1 MYDVVEIEVV
11 DCGRNFPQP
20 PVECRASAWL
30 ESHGDWGVTLEAGN
44 SHDPQASV
52 YEMGP
57 FFYALRPVSLETRL
71 RDQRHAP

>member
-1 MYDVVEIEVV
+1 MYDVVEIEVA

-20 PVECRASAWL
+20 PVDCPASAWL
-30 ESHGDWGVTLEAGN
+30 ESHGDWGGTLEAGN

-52 YEMGP
+52 YETGP
-57 FFYALRPVSLETRL
+57 FFHAFEPISRETRL